1 VAWASGGRSRLC
13 RNEAS
18 PAGFDDDF
26 SSQGL
31 AVNHSYKESFLFSS
45 ACFECV
51 CFCDQGKQN
60 RAKPFVLLG
69 GEGQSQT
76 E

>member
-51 CFCDQGKQN
+51 F
-60 RAKPFVLLG
+60 L
-69 GEGQSQT
+69 
-76 E
+76 